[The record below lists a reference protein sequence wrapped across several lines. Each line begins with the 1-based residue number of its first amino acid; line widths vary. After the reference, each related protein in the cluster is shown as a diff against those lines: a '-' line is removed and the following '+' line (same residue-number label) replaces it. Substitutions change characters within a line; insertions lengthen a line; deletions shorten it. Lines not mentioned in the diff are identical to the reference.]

1 MSGLKIVVKL
11 LLFKR
16 ILLYIDENFLIV
28 LERVHIWWFFMEIRL
43 TIVKIPRLQF
53 IRRAVFVRFLNSYL
67 FMVSSHCIQLVRTR
81 LRIQS
86 HQFLKKLTLLILLWM
101 PQTLIF
107 IIQEL
112 FQSLLG
118 HWLIVISIRVIH

>member
-1 MSGLKIVVKL
+1 
-11 LLFKR
+11 
-16 ILLYIDENFLIV
+16 
-28 LERVHIWWFFMEIRL
+28 MEIRL

-118 HWLIVISIRVIH
+118 HWLIVNSIRVIH